1 MPSVVL
7 LNQLGQKV
15 SDLNLSEAVFAV
27 KDHQQAIYDT
37 VIAELAAM
45 RQGTQKAKTR
55 SEVSG
60 GGRKPWR
67 QKGTGRARQGS
78 IRAAQWRGGGIVFAP
93 TPRSY
98 KVKVNKKV
106 VRLAMR
112 CALSSKVREEQFI
125 ALNEIV
131 LESCKTKGLVEVL
144 NNIKAEGKILL
155 VTTSQFLEETDLGE
169 NVAKAGRN
177 IPNLLMI
184 PANRVSV
191 YQMMNATCV
200 VMTQDA
206 VSYFEEVLK

>member
-15 SDLNLSEAVFAV
+15 SDLNLSEQVFGV

-37 VIAELAAM
+37 VVAELAAM

-55 SEVSG
+55 SEVRG

-78 IRAAQWRGGGIVFAP
+78 IRAAQWRGGGVVFAP
-93 TPRSY
+93 TPRTY
-98 KVKVNKKV
+98 NLKVNKKV

-112 CALSSKVREEQFI
+112 CALSSKVREESFI
-125 ALNEIV
+125 ALNELV
-131 LESCKTKGLVEVL
+131 LDSFKTKGLVNVL
-144 NNIKAEGKILL
+144 
-155 VTTSQFLEETDLGE
+155 E
-169 NVAKAGRN
+169 NVKASGKVLVITKEPNDLVELAGRN
-177 IPNLLMI
+177 I
-184 PANRVSV
+184 ANVLVETVNHVSV

-206 VSYFEEVLK
+206 VAYYEEALK